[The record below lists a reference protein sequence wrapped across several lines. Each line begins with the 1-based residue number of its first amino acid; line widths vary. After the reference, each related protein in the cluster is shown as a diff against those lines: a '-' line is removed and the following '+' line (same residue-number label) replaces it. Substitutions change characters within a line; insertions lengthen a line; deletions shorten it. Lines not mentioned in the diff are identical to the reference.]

1 MKIDS
6 IGDEKDLDDYEQ
18 INEASVHVPQSRLRG
33 PTVAPPLAL
42 DSRMWLN
49 MVHVKPPNIADLE
62 IESIQKFILDYK
74 KYAQKYLRQL
84 LRNMKQIILDER
96 QI

>member
-1 MKIDS
+1 
-6 IGDEKDLDDYEQ
+6 
-18 INEASVHVPQSRLRG
+18 
-33 PTVAPPLAL
+33 
-42 DSRMWLN
+42 